1 MKTRLLHVAAA
12 TGLAALA
19 FTATPARADHPWQD
33 APAPASI
40 TADAALPGL
49 QPSILL
55 TGANGTYL
63 ALDTEGHP
71 VRITSA
77 NTTSP
82 LPGPNLPTERLVAL
96 TLSGGTL
103 WGLTAGDQPTLIR
116 MSMDGS
122 VQSRIPLSGAAISG
136 SNLVAL
142 QVHDTHAYLADEG
155 KPALVV
161 ANLQTGKATR
171 FLPFDPSLTGRHPLL
186 RAGQPQMGPDG
197 RPMAGGNVR
206 FLMLD
211 AKGQWLFYQPACGP
225 MSRIDTALLTDTDF
239 TPVEQLDGI
248 TEWRTTPS
256 LGGAALTPDDT
267 FYLSDITVGSILKF
281 GSDRIPLRILKD
293 PRLFHAGAPSIP
305 DGHQMAVL
313 VTEDN
318 ATHILRIALP

>member
-1 MKTRLLHVAAA
+1 MKTRLLHVTAV

-33 APAPASI
+33 APVPASI
-40 TADAALPGL
+40 TADAALPIL
-49 QPSILL
+49 QPTTLL
-55 TGANGTYL
+55 AGDNGTYL
-63 ALDTEGHP
+63 ALDTDGHP
-71 VRITSA
+71 VRISAA
-77 NTTSP
+77 NTASS

-96 TLSGGTL
+96 TTSGPDL

-116 MSMDGS
+116 MSRDGS
-122 VQSRIPLSGAAISG
+122 VQSRTPLSGATVAG
-136 SNLVAL
+136 SNLTAL
-142 QVHDTHAYLADEG
+142 QIHDTHAYLADEG
-155 KPALVV
+155 KPALIV

-171 FLPFDPSLTGRHPLL
+171 FLPYDPSLTGRHPLL
-186 RAGQPQMGPDG
+186 RAGQPHMGPDG
-197 RPMAGGNVR
+197 HPMAGGNVR
-206 FLMLD
+206 FLLLD

-256 LGGAALTPDDT
+256 VGGVTLTPDDT

-293 PRLFHAGAPSIP
+293 TRLFDAGAPAVS
-305 DGHQMAVL
+305 DSHQMAVL